1 MFKASFRHYL
11 QLRGLVSQAG
21 TLLSISSHGISH
33 NGFFTC
39 ARNAI
44 KQICFGSSTAC
55 MLSLQLTVS
64 KEKHTLFQALNKVF
78 LLIWFLNRRLW

>member
-1 MFKASFRHYL
+1 MWHLYNILYVKSTFRRYL

-21 TLLSISSHGISH
+21 SLFSISSHGISD

-44 KQICFGSSTAC
+44 KIDLFRQQHSLYAFIATYSLKRITPCFFK
-55 MLSLQLTVS
+55 L
-64 KEKHTLFQALNKVF
+64 
-78 LLIWFLNRRLW
+78 